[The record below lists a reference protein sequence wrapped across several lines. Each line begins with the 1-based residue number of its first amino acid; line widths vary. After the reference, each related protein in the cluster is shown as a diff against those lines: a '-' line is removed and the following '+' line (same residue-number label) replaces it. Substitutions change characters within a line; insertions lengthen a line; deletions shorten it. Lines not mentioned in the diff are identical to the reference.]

1 MIIVEDEKS
10 IRENLQKGILW
21 EKYGFHI
28 VAEAA
33 NGEEALEKIE
43 KLHPDVLL
51 TDIKMP
57 FMDGL
62 ELARIVHSLY
72 SNIKIVIISGY
83 TEFTYAKEAITLGV
97 EEYLVKPVTPMKV
110 VRTFT
115 NLKQK
120 MDEERQKSESYD
132 AMMTDLIAME
142 EKLEKYHEMPK
153 IKAADLI
160 EEGNRE
166 EILNYFLQYGKI
178 EDIQEFTEKYIHSC
192 NQSLLNSLL
201 YCSYFLVQTIVICMK
216 TVELLGGNSSDV
228 FVNIT
233 DIDSYVSKVSS
244 SEKAEKEIGLVIEK
258 VIEFREKTI
267 DASSDMV
274 QKAKRI
280 IKEQYTQQNLMIANV
295 AAEIGVSP
303 NHLSCIF
310 KQKTGKGFAKYLIN
324 VRMEQAKLLL
334 RESNLPVTE
343 ICRRVGYNDPKHFT
357 HTFEKAAGVKP
368 STYRKLYG

>member
-83 TEFTYAKEAITLGV
+83 TEFTYAKEAITIGV

-178 EDIQEFTEKYIHSC
+178 AYSAKTEHSLRM
-192 NQSLLNSLL
+192 SGAL
-201 YCSYFLVQTIVICMK
+201 
-216 TVELLGGNSSDV
+216 
-228 FVNIT
+228 
-233 DIDSYVSKVSS
+233 
-244 SEKAEKEIGLVIEK
+244 
-258 VIEFREKTI
+258 FR
-267 DASSDMV
+267 
-274 QKAKRI
+274 
-280 IKEQYTQQNLMIANV
+280 
-295 AAEIGVSP
+295 
-303 NHLSCIF
+303 
-310 KQKTGKGFAKYLIN
+310 
-324 VRMEQAKLLL
+324 
-334 RESNLPVTE
+334 
-343 ICRRVGYNDPKHFT
+343 
-357 HTFEKAAGVKP
+357 
-368 STYRKLYG
+368 